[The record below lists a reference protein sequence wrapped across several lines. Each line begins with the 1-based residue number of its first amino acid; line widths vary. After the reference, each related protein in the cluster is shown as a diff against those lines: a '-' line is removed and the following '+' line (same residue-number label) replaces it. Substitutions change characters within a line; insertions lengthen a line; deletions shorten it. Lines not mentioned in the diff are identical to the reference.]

1 MSLVIVIFM
10 CLVNCTTI
18 HEEHV
23 SIFKAH
29 LNALIFAQAKKYLL
43 KDFFFFWYFVLNKL
57 EVPND
62 VQKIKSNNMH
72 LP

>member
-10 CLVNCTTI
+10 CLVSCTTI

-43 KDFFFFWYFVLNKL
+43 KDFFFWYFVLNKL

-62 VQKIKSNNMH
+62 VQKN
-72 LP
+72 